1 MLEYISKDEMNIRIE
16 NEINDAKAVARDAY
30 HHGIIKGL
38 EKAMDIVDSIKIRST
53 FQGQWLEE
61 EYLIGSNKWIA
72 RCSCCHEI
80 VESGEMP
87 SAAYCWCPF
96 CGAKMENAETKKG
109 GIWISLF

>member
-16 NEINDAKAVARDAY
+16 NAIDKAKAIDRNEY
-30 HHGIIKGL
+30 QHGIVKGL
-38 EKAMDIVDSIKIRST
+38 EIAKDIINDIKIRST
-53 FQGQWLEE
+53 FQGQWLDEK
-61 EYLIGSNKWIA
+61 YLIGSNKWIA

-109 GIWISLF
+109 